1 MTYEHM
7 GVDQTVHTGGR
18 QSCAAC
24 IAMEDDGFYPP
35 GTDDEPLPGQLIEA
49 SSLGTPAAR
58 AFRESV
64 SDEDVDR
71 IMGRVNEQTA
81 ATKDVE
87 PQPGWVSLGGMRQW
101 VPDLNKLEIVRGQ
114 GQMPPEKE
122 VPVTEE
128 DWVNPQHYK
137 RGPKVSFS
145 VGRQHQTR
153 TLECIEVVRAVP
165 DYRLGNAI
173 RYIWRVAFGGKW
185 NNREDILKAIW
196 YLTDFLENPVK
207 GTGNE

>member
-35 GTDDEPLPGQLIEA
+35 GTDDEPLP
-49 SSLGTPAAR
+49 
-58 AFRESV
+58 
-64 SDEDVDR
+64 
-71 IMGRVNEQTA
+71 

-87 PQPGWVSLGGMRQW
+87 PQPGWVTLGGMRQW

-196 YLTDFLENPVK
+196 YLTDFLENPVHRDS
-207 GTGNE
+207 